1 MGRHFKHS
9 MEKIKKINILLASA
23 LIIGALVFG
32 VSKGNNEKN
41 ANKKVIGT
49 IIPHHL
55 LVENQMD
62 QFYQKLAKENPEIS
76 KIILISPNHM
86 GRGLNFLQT
95 TDNFSDLG
103 LPTGQASLP
112 DINQLVNHSPLYLEP
127 KSFEKEHGIYNHL
140 PFLKKYFPRARLIPI
155 IIKLQTPENR
165 LQMLISDLQKII
177 TTDTLIIASVDFTH
191 YESEKIALENDNRTI
206 AWLESLDSDKISKTS
221 LEDVRDLAKSP
232 NKNTYEAV
240 AFDSPES
247 LYLLIKLL
255 NHYNATDFSL
265 YKRTSTLSLTKLTN
279 FLDNTSHIF
288 GEFQPPKL

>member
-1 MGRHFKHS
+1 MGRHLKHS
-9 MEKIKKINILLASA
+9 MEKIKKIHVIILTSA
-23 LIIGALVFG
+23 LIIGALVFARPA
-32 VSKGNNEKN
+32 SIKP
-41 ANKKVIGT
+41 KVIGA

-95 TDNFSDLG
+95 TDNFSNLN
-103 LPTGQASLP
+103 LPTGQAGLP

-140 PFLKKYFPRARLIPI
+140 PFLKKYFPRASLIPI

-165 LQMLISDLQKII
+165 LEMLISDLQKII

-206 AWLESLDSDKISKTS
+206 AWLESLNSEDISKIN
-221 LEDVRDLAKSP
+221 LQKIRDLAKSP

-255 NHYNATDFSL
+255 NHYNATDFRL

-288 GEFQPPKL
+288 GEFQPPKP